1 MNPND
6 LLKLVRYG
14 DFQVIRTRV
23 GENLFEIK
31 RLQALMSPVWV
42 VWYKCLDAFEFQFN
56 HELLLSKPEILD
68 CTMEFSTTDLNRIQ
82 QHGFS
87 IIRKVDDSTFC
98 LKERNKETGRWKK
111 IGTFRNREER
121 NQKVSMILR
130 DNYTVLI

>member
-56 HELLLSKPEILD
+56 
-68 CTMEFSTTDLNRIQ
+68 
-82 QHGFS
+82 
-87 IIRKVDDSTFC
+87 
-98 LKERNKETGRWKK
+98 KK
-111 IGTFRNREER
+111 Y
-121 NQKVSMILR
+121 
-130 DNYTVLI
+130 D